1 MYNEIFIKDFSVL
14 GRVISEHIS
23 GKEHNDLLDRA
34 IRSSA
39 TGNDFLTPY
48 MQTEALKAIVRN
60 FLKEELLREWLAGY
74 GTRDEVG
81 NRERKRREKQYEQGS
96 VANDLG
102 PADEGYKRVGI
113 IMAGNIP
120 LVGFHDLL
128 CVLSVGYKA
137 IVKLSS
143 KDRHLTVAIVG
154 ILSDINSY
162 WNNRIEFT
170 EELSEDVAAII
181 ASGRSETMEM
191 IKENYR
197 GTPHLLRGSRF
208 SAAVIRGSED
218 AEALRK
224 LGLDMF
230 LYFGLGC
237 RSVSVLLL
245 PEGYNVERI
254 AASLG
259 ECSEVVDIADYRAA
273 YLYAKA
279 QAIMEREW
287 FIDGGFYILKEVE
300 SLPPPPAVIGV
311 KYYSDNADIEQF
323 IKMNEG
329 NLQCVVNYP
338 DRGVIVEFGEAQQP
352 SIDQY
357 ADGVDTVEWLQFLSF
372 CD

>member
-34 IRSSA
+34 IKSSA
-39 TGNDFLTPY
+39 TENDFFTPY

-60 FLKEELLREWLAGY
+60 FLREEFLREWLAGY
-74 GTRDEVG
+74 ATRDEVG

-102 PADEGYKRVGI
+102 PADKGYKRIGI

-120 LVGFHDLL
+120 LAGFHDLL
-128 CVLSVGYKA
+128 CVLASGYKA
-137 IVKLSS
+137 VVKLSS
-143 KDRHLTVAIVG
+143 KDKHLIVAIAE
-154 ILSDINSY
+154 ILGDINDY
-162 WNNRIEFT
+162 WKGRIEFVK
-170 EELSEDVAAII
+170 ELPKDVTAII

-191 IKENYR
+191 IRESYL
-197 GTPHLLRGSRF
+197 GTPMLLRGSRF
-208 SAAVIRGSED
+208 SIVVIRGDED
-218 AEALRK
+218 AEELRR
-224 LGLDMF
+224 LGSDIF

-237 RSVSVLLL
+237 RNVSVLLL
-245 PEGYNVERI
+245 PEGYKSERI
-254 AASLG
+254 ASSL
-259 ECSEVVDIADYRAA
+259 EEHSDFTDILDYRAA
-273 YLYAKA
+273 YRYAKA

-300 SLPPPPAVIGV
+300 SLPPPLAVVGV
-311 KYYSDNADIEQF
+311 KYYSDSADIEQF

-329 NLQCVVNYP
+329 NLQCVVSYP

-357 ADGVDTVEWLQFLSF
+357 ADGVDTVEWLQSLSF